1 MKFEIMDT
9 ANGEVLPT
17 SADDAVKAMNR
28 LESLRRQRAFL
39 IERLG
44 VFRDACVTLR
54 VRKQRTEARLNA
66 ELLEAR
72 RDSDR
77 ALRLA
82 EKDNQSLLDTIERL
96 KKENEQAKS
105 DVWFAMLWEENQNLG
120 DEITRLQELYESAEE
135 ENKRLNAELD
145 AERVETA
152 KWRDIAER
160 CFASAMKNAVAL
172 ADERKGERGE

>member
-1 MKFEIMDT
+1 MEKFEVLDI
-9 ANGEVLPT
+9 ANSEVFGAST
-17 SADDAVKAMNR
+17 DDAVKAMTR
-28 LESLRRQRAFL
+28 LESLRKQRAFL
-39 IERLG
+39 IGRLG

-66 ELLEAR
+66 ELMEAR

-82 EKDNQSLLDTIERL
+82 EKDRQALLDTVARL
-96 KKENEQAKS
+96 
-105 DVWFAMLWEENQNLG
+105 
-120 DEITRLQELYESAEE
+120 T
-135 ENKRLNAELD
+135 AELD

>member
-1 MKFEIMDT
+1 MMNKFEVLDM
-9 ANGEVLPT
+9 ANGDVFGA
-17 SADDAVKAMNR
+17 SADDACKAMTR
-28 LESLRRQRAFL
+28 LESLRNQRAFL
-39 IERLG
+39 IGRLG
-44 VFRDACVTLR
+44 VSRKACMTLR

-82 EKDNQSLLDTIERL
+82 EKDRQALLDTVERL
-96 KKENEQAKS
+96 
-105 DVWFAMLWEENQNLG
+105 
-120 DEITRLQELYESAEE
+120 T
-135 ENKRLNAELD
+135 AELD
-145 AERVETA
+145 AERAESA

-160 CFASAMKNAVAL
+160 CFSSAMKNAVAL

>member
-1 MKFEIMDT
+1 MKFEVLDMANDEVFT
-9 ANGEVLPT
+9 AST
-17 SADDAVKAMNR
+17 DDACKAMSG
-28 LESLRRQRAFL
+28 LESLRKQRAFL
-39 IERLG
+39 IGRLG
-44 VFRDACVTLR
+44 VFRDACMTLR

-82 EKDNQSLLDTIERL
+82 EKDRQALLDTVARL
-96 KKENEQAKS
+96 S
-105 DVWFAMLWEENQNLG
+105 
-120 DEITRLQELYESAEE
+120 S
-135 ENKRLNAELD
+135 ELD
-145 AERVETA
+145 AERAETA